1 MTHTVALSLDVEQGS
16 PALYAL
22 LRLYVSYGGSL
33 AANAWRITKPC
44 SVYNMATSNNWASSW
59 FFPTFCS
66 IDVLATFVRDVTWF
80 KETCRQFCRLK
91 VFPDDNSFGSSFTN
105 VCFSGLTTW
114 RRPESLAV
122 VSRAVQVYHCFPL
135 PRATYV
141 LRVHWHVSARRLYR
155 RYTPL
160 TCSLRRPRQLSGVFL
175 FTGVF
180 LRSVY
185 LFFLRHLF
193 ITP

>member
-1 MTHTVALSLDVEQGS
+1 
-16 PALYAL
+16 
-22 LRLYVSYGGSL
+22 
-33 AANAWRITKPC
+33 
-44 SVYNMATSNNWASSW
+44 MATSNNWALSW
-59 FFPTFCS
+59 FFTTFCS

-80 KETCRQFCRLK
+80 TVVQRNLS
-91 VFPDDNSFGSSFTN
+91 DSSAGSKFSRMTITLDIPSQMF
-105 VCFSGLTTW
+105 CFSAHTTW

-175 FTGVF
+175 FTGFF